1 MKRTILLVSRDDEL
15 QMSRSTLLQDAGYQ
29 AFRVDTVPG
38 ALLMAGAER
47 PNIVL
52 LCYTFNVNEQEA
64 FIERV
69 QETDNSLF
77 VLCLRNRD
85 IQPAEWIEACERCF
99 SNQPGMTRVRILND
113 APIEYISRS

>member
-15 QMSRSTLLQDAGYQ
+15 QMSRSMLLQDAGYL

-38 ALLMAGAER
+38 ALLLAGAER
-47 PNIVL
+47 PNIAL
-52 LCYTFNVNEQEA
+52 LCYTFTVNEQEA

-69 QETDNSLF
+69 QETNNSLF
-77 VLCLRNRD
+77 IICLRSHD
-85 IQPAEWIEACERCF
+85 IPSADLIEACERCF

-113 APIEYISRS
+113 APIEYGSRS